1 MRAIERTLRVGLF
14 ALLLGGCGRDRSVA
28 TSDRAARADSSAVAA
43 DRPRDTDL
51 PPARV
56 ESLPPPPL
64 TALRIAPAGAARVP
78 PPPAETE
85 APPAS
90 DAPVD
95 RLPVDESLHPPVLE
109 EGPRWPLESHARG
122 WVDLDVLVDESGAV
136 TDVHVVGGTADAAT
150 QRSAI
155 DAARLL
161 RYRPA
166 RRGDVAVAVWCRQ
179 RFDSRR

>member
-1 MRAIERTLRVGLF
+1 MNGVHLALRAGLL
-14 ALLLGGCGRDRSVA
+14 ALLLGGCARDRSVA
-28 TSDRAARADSSAVAA
+28 TSGHAARVDSSAVTA
-43 DRPRDTDL
+43 DRPREVGL

-64 TALRIAPAGAARVP
+64 TALRIAPAGATHVP
-78 PPPAETE
+78 PPTVETE
-85 APPAS
+85 APPTS

-95 RLPVDESLHPPVLE
+95 RLPVDDRLRPPVLM
-109 EGPRWPLESHARG
+109 EGPRWPLERQARG

-136 TDVHVVGGTADAAT
+136 ADVRVVGGTADAAT

-161 RYRPA
+161 RYQPA